1 MPPQEKT
8 GIWIPVRP
16 KRRYFMDFE
25 SAYSSARRQIPTSY
39 SQPPYPSKPRVFLE
53 SEAGPP
59 LDPEANWR
67 LGVGLKGGDPTLN
80 PKP

>member
-1 MPPQEKT
+1 MPVGKSRPR
-8 GIWIPVRP
+8 IPDRP
-16 KRRYFMDFE
+16 K
-25 SAYSSARRQIPTSY
+25 
-39 SQPPYPSKPRVFLE
+39 PPKPRAALE